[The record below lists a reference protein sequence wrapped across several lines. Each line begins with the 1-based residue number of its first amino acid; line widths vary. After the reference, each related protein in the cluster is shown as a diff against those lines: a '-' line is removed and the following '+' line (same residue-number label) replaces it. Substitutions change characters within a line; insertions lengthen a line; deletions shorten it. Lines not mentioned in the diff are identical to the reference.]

1 MVHRRV
7 QTALVLGLVILSL
20 LGQFLP
26 AHAAETLTISP
37 TRAQEENSP
46 GVTLTLTV
54 TGATVGSYAYT
65 FSVVDPSGNNKTS
78 LSATLNPPSTFT
90 VSKVYPS
97 DFGGGAKVQY
107 VGQYAVAILR
117 TSPSF
122 GLAATGH
129 FDIGLTNKVFYQRTE
144 PVSIKATY
152 NANDNVTVRITRA
165 GLPAPGFPKYVLAD
179 PSGNFVFTWLT
190 TPSTVTGNYT
200 VSLNGLLTAPKT
212 PPDTQTFIVNPATV
226 TVSQITMPA
235 ASLQRSETA
244 QFSFSATY
252 PNGSFVQNGSA
263 SMRIAEPDGTL
274 HFTTATYDPSSRLF
288 QASYRIPLDSKAGF
302 WGAIVEVNSL
312 NDGYGNGGPSTSTPK
327 GFSIQPA
334 ILTLSVNVSN
344 GTVTSGSILIIS
356 TVVTNP
362 DGTIFTQGNVTTQFQ
377 LSGRQAGSQVRL
389 GYDQSQGRW
398 VGSYTIS
405 GSDPSGLWV
414 IQVSASDSYG
424 NSGQGSTST
433 LVSVPP
439 QQGPLTSFWFLSV
452 LAAIAAGA
460 LIGFLFLKRKRIL
473 RRQLHV
479 DLTAVGLEAH
489 RVMDQDFFK
498 SIQEQLGRKKE
509 DSGESG
515 NG

>member
-54 TGATVGSYAYT
+54 TGAMVGFIYAYT
-65 FSVVDPSGNNKTS
+65 WSVVDPSGTNKTS
-78 LSATLNPPSTFT
+78 LSSTVATSSTFT
-90 VSKVYPS
+90 VNKVYPAAT
-97 DFGGGAKVQY
+97 DFGGGAAIKY
-107 VGQYAVAILR
+107 VGQYAVAVLR

-165 GLPAPGFPKYVLAD
+165 GLPAPGFPKYVSAD

-190 TPSTVTGNYT
+190 VPSTLTGNYT
-200 VSLNGLLTAPKT
+200 VSLSSTTTPK
-212 PPDTQTFIVNPATV
+212 NPAD
-226 TVSQITMPA
+226 SQWFIINR
-235 ASLQRSETA
+235 ASLGVLQVSMVSSSLQKSETA
-244 QFSFSATY
+244 RFTFTATY
-252 PNGSFVQNGSA
+252 PNSSAVRSGSA
-263 SMRIAEPDGTL
+263 TLTVTDPDGT
-274 HFTTATYDPSSRLF
+274 PSSAT
-288 QASYRIPLDSKAGF
+288 ASYDSTIGTFVANYRVTLNSKSGT
-302 WGAIVEVNSL
+302 WTGILGVNSL
-312 NDGYGNGGPSTSTPK
+312 DDGFGNTGPTTAQ
-327 GFSIQPA
+327 FTNFDVQPA
-334 ILTLSVNVSN
+334 ILTLAVRVPN
-344 GTVTSGSILIIS
+344 GTRTSGDILAIS
-356 TVVTNP
+356 ATVTAP
-362 DGTIFTQGNVTTQFQ
+362 DGTSFIQGNVTAQFFAA
-377 LSGRQAGSQVRL
+377 GRSVGSLIRL
-389 GYDQSQGRW
+389 LYDQSKGAW
-398 VGSYTIS
+398 VGSYTIAS
-405 GSDPSGLWV
+405 SDPSGVWV
-414 IQVSASDSYG
+414 LQVTASDSYG

-433 LVSVPP
+433 LVSAP
-439 QQGPLTSFWFLSV
+439 QSPLTSFWFLSV
-452 LAAIAAGA
+452 LGAIAVGA

-479 DLTAVGLEAH
+479 DLTAVGLEAN

-509 DSGESG
+509 DSGEPVDG
-515 NG
+515 